1 MSQWVP
7 CHNGGT
13 HRNSWCAQVG
23 STAIDAQEEGITVPC
38 PDFLRE
44 WMRVTVVGEFF
55 FGIFWLFEFHG
66 FSMVFMEL
74 RRTGDGRLGL
84 PMTAWNMK
92 FVEGCGV
99 QASKEWGKKMIT
111 TCHRMSSPFQLSL
124 LVWLWHVMKTL
135 PSSHSVSVSRHGL
148 HSSIS
153 VCFRWLKIGRNCIN
167 KNAFGRLNGNFST
180 CVHFQSS
187 RHHSSRHTC
196 DCWVI
201 RRPWVKWTGHVGE
214 L

>member
-1 MSQWVP
+1 MGELTGTHGVLRSVPPPLMHKKRVSP
-7 CHNGGT
+7 CHAQIFWENGWE
-13 HRNSWCAQVG
+13 SLSLA
-23 STAIDAQEEGITVPC
+23 S
-38 PDFLRE
+38 
-44 WMRVTVVGEFF
+44 F

-187 RHHSSRHTC
+187 RHHSSRHRC
-196 DCWVI
+196 DCWVF

>member
-99 QASKEWGKKMIT
+99 QASKEWGKKW
-111 TCHRMSSPFQLSL
+111 SPRVIACPVHSNSHFWSGYDMLWRHFLLPTPFL
-124 LVWLWHVMKTL
+124 LVDTGFILRYQC
-135 PSSHSVSVSRHGL
+135 VSVGWKL
-148 HSSIS
+148 VEI
-153 VCFRWLKIGRNCIN
+153 
-167 KNAFGRLNGNFST
+167 A
-180 CVHFQSS
+180 
-187 RHHSSRHTC
+187 
-196 DCWVI
+196 
-201 RRPWVKWTGHVGE
+201 
-214 L
+214 